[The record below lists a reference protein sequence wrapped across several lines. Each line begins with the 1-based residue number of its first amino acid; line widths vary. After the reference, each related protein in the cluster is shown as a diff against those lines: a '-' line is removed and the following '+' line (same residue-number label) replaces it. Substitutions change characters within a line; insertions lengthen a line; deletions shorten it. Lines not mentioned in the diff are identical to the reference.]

1 MKTILRIIVILL
13 VAGIVAGGLSLAVNN
28 SSVASDTNFE
38 GGQPPVMT
46 SADGQTIT
54 QPMERP
60 EGGDEHGA
68 SLAGGLGGV
77 LATIAKIM
85 GITIV
90 ILLIQKVISLLEARM
105 FSLAQR

>member
-28 SSVASDTNFE
+28 SSIASDTNFE

-46 SADGQTIT
+46 SADGQTI

-60 EGGDEHGA
+60 EHDEGGA
-68 SLAGGLGGV
+68 STAGLSGV
-77 LATIAKIM
+77 LLTLAKVA
-85 GITIV
+85 GITVIV
-90 ILLIQKVISLLEARM
+90 TFIQSMFKKVNHRKPV
-105 FSLAQR
+105 LAQS